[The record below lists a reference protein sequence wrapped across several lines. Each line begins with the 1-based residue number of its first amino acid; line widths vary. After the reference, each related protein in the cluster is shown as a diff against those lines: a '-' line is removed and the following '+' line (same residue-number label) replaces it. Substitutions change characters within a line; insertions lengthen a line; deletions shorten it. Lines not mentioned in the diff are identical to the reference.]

1 LNMIE
6 KYFES
11 EIPGEPAN
19 ELRGSDLITLINDT
33 PKKVDAAM
41 QKLAFSEA
49 LSVIWALIGRANKYI
64 EEQAPWKLA
73 KDEGKKDEL
82 AAVMYNLAE
91 TLKSVAIL
99 VTPFMPETAKKMWE
113 QLNFAVPL
121 EKTKIED
128 ASYNLGMKI
137 AGTKVKKGNPLFP
150 RLEKK

>member
-1 LNMIE
+1 
-6 KYFES
+6 
-11 EIPGEPAN
+11 
-19 ELRGSDLITLINDT
+19 
-33 PKKVDAAM
+33 M